1 MEFFAS
7 LTIAIGVSTHF
18 SNARTMS
25 GKVYQGVMV
34 WICQIRLSLSEVVE
48 VEKEPKGHERAENQK
63 ARIPD
68 NKEFK
73 HQTTLRT
80 AND

>member
-1 MEFFAS
+1 
-7 LTIAIGVSTHF
+7 
-18 SNARTMS
+18 
-25 GKVYQGVMV
+25 MV

-73 HQTTLRT
+73 HQTTRRT